1 MLEEELKNRIATKYF
16 NKFDCDEII
25 KRIDFSVKNDYGYL
39 LWAEAKQQPTDIY
52 RMLAQLLITIKT
64 DAWTLTPPKF
74 LGCFDSEKI
83 AFVPFYDIQTIFALN
98 DFNWTQTPSQVDDKT
113 VETVKKT
120 INKDK
125 IFVFYFGQD
134 NDNIKNFV
142 LQNFNEYFEN
152 NYLSTLIDKNNF
164 IFVYQKW
171 RKMVMPNINVNWDK
185 LKKNYRIYD
194 RDFFLAELN
203 IDDNN
208 TPEIDDDKT
217 AYDNFYM
224 TFDANAPK
232 PYRIVRKDNLG
243 MDAVYD
249 FGFKT
254 GGLDKYADFWKRYK
268 RPPKNIYWDYIVSR
282 LDLLVPQDVR
292 ERKGAFFTP
301 QIWVEKS
308 QEYLANFLG
317 ANWQEEYYVWDC
329 CTGTGNMLNG
339 LYNKYKIFAST
350 LDQQDIDVVQD
361 RIKNGANLL
370 SSHVFQF
377 DFLNDPFLPVGQSRT
392 IETEFGSFIQEGKL
406 PKALYEI
413 ISNPQKRSKLIIY
426 INPPY
431 AEATNSRT
439 ITGGGKHREGLSIN
453 LTKKRYEKDLGRAVN
468 EIFAQFM
475 ARMHREIDGCLI
487 GCFSTLKVLQ
497 GPNFLGF
504 RQKFP
509 AKLEKLFV
517 MPADTFDNVN
527 GHFPI
532 GFHIWNTKIKENFE
546 EIEADVFDEN
556 GHAVGHKTFFA
567 QKDGKYILQWI
578 RQFYDKTNEH
588 LAYLRFLGTDFQHS
602 KDVFLTLSP
611 YKTDLEQ
618 VKGNWV
624 TENNFVEM
632 LMYFTI
638 RHIIPA
644 DWLNDRDQFLFPND
658 GYKNDTTFQLNCLIF
673 ALFHNQNRISC
684 LHGVNHFIPFTESE
698 VDAKEEFASHFLSD
712 FLSGKNIVKK
722 IGNGL
727 FSNNEKHEIK
737 FTETTKSV
745 MNCARDL
752 WRYYHTME
760 NANPNASLYDIKEYF
775 QGRNDNGKMNASSDD
790 QVYTRLINELK
801 DRLRLLGE
809 EIKPKMYE
817 YGFLK

>member
-1 MLEEELKNRIATKYF
+1 
-16 NKFDCDEII
+16 
-25 KRIDFSVKNDYGYL
+25 
-39 LWAEAKQQPTDIY
+39 
-52 RMLAQLLITIKT
+52 
-64 DAWTLTPPKF
+64 
-74 LGCFDSEKI
+74 
-83 AFVPFYDIQTIFALN
+83 
-98 DFNWTQTPSQVDDKT
+98 
-113 VETVKKT
+113 
-120 INKDK
+120 
-125 IFVFYFGQD
+125 
-134 NDNIKNFV
+134 
-142 LQNFNEYFEN
+142 
-152 NYLSTLIDKNNF
+152 
-164 IFVYQKW
+164 
-171 RKMVMPNINVNWDK
+171 
-185 LKKNYRIYD
+185 
-194 RDFFLAELN
+194 
-203 IDDNN
+203 
-208 TPEIDDDKT
+208 
-217 AYDNFYM
+217 
-224 TFDANAPK
+224 
-232 PYRIVRKDNLG
+232 
-243 MDAVYD
+243 
-249 FGFKT
+249 
-254 GGLDKYADFWKRYK
+254 
-268 RPPKNIYWDYIVSR
+268 
-282 LDLLVPQDVR
+282 
-292 ERKGAFFTP
+292 
-301 QIWVEKS
+301 
-308 QEYLANFLG
+308 
-317 ANWQEEYYVWDC
+317 
-329 CTGTGNMLNG
+329 
-339 LYNKYKIFAST
+339 
-350 LDQQDIDVVQD
+350 
-361 RIKNGANLL
+361 
-370 SSHVFQF
+370 
-377 DFLNDPFLPVGQSRT
+377 
-392 IETEFGSFIQEGKL
+392 
-406 PKALYEI
+406 
-413 ISNPQKRSKLIIY
+413 
-426 INPPY
+426 
-431 AEATNSRT
+431 
-439 ITGGGKHREGLSIN
+439 
-453 LTKKRYEKDLGRAVN
+453 
-468 EIFAQFM
+468 
-475 ARMHREIDGCLI
+475 MHREIDGCLI

-737 FTETTKSV
+737 FTETTISV